1 MLSMNELKG
10 LKRPEREMAERA
22 KTLAAKPDIVQPRAP
37 TSWQE
42 KKNRYKNSFG
52 LQDAGFV
59 ERRALIIF

>member
-22 KTLAAKPDIVQPRAP
+22 KTLAAKPDIVQPQAP

-42 KKNRYKNSFG
+42 KRN
-52 LQDAGFV
+52 
-59 ERRALIIF
+59 